1 MIYPLLKSLHI
12 ISIVAWF
19 AALFYLVRLFVY
31 HMEAQNKDEP
41 ARKILS
47 DQFYIM
53 ERRLF
58 KIICRPA
65 MILTWVFGI
74 ALMLQNDGEWLKEAK
89 WLHTKIMIVF
99 LLTGYSEYSGGIIRK
114 LHQGKKVMSSE
125 AFRMYNEIPTL
136 FLICIVLMALYKNT
150 LSLGYIIGGTVAFG
164 VIMFGFMKIY
174 KKSRLKS

>member
-31 HMEAQNKDEP
+31 HMEAQDKDDP
-41 ARKILS
+41 ARKILI
-47 DQFYIM
+47 DQFHIM

-65 MILTWVFGI
+65 MILTWGFGI
-74 ALMLQNDGEWLKEAK
+74 ALMLENGGEWLKEAK
-89 WLHTKIMIVF
+89 WLHVKIMIVF
-99 LLTGYSEYSGGIIRK
+99 LLTGYSEYSGAIIKK
-114 LHQGKKVMSSE
+114 LHKGKKVMSSQ

-150 LSLGYIIGGTVAFG
+150 LSTGYIIGGTLAFG
-164 VIMFGFMKIY
+164 LIIFGFMKVF
-174 KKSRLKS
+174 KKSASKN